1 MSSGD
6 NDSSDDDEDSAAPKQ
21 WSLIARP
28 PKVLGVDPATQ
39 LQVVVRVGPYGGY
52 VQLGEAS
59 KKQKPRRTTLPKVG
73 CYSTNCVSDHSD
85 VIFLP

>member
-6 NDSSDDDEDSAAPKQ
+6 NDSSDDDEDSEAPKQ

-39 LQVVVRVGPYGGY
+39 LQVHD
-52 VQLGEAS
+52 
-59 KKQKPRRTTLPKVG
+59 K
-73 CYSTNCVSDHSD
+73 
-85 VIFLP
+85 